1 MKKVLFL
8 ILMCL
13 TFLSRVNCLEINSKN
28 VILYNLDNNEIL
40 YEENSDEKIKIASL
54 TKIMTTI
61 VAIENIEDLNSKV
74 TINNNMLKGLR
85 EQNASVAGFR
95 VGDKLSY
102 LDLLYAAMLPS
113 AADATQAL
121 AISISGNVNNFVNLM
136 NEKAIKLGMLNTNFT
151 NTTGL
156 DDKNNYSTLKD
167 VAILIKYAL
176 KNDLFKTIF
185 ETPFYTTTNGKI
197 LIRSL
202 DKNIDQH
209 KLDINYIK
217 GAKTGTTDLAGL
229 CLASTTTYNNI
240 NYLLIT
246 TGALKSYKT
255 PYNILD
261 HDKIYKYYFENY
273 LYHKVISKDDVLVNI
288 TNKYGEDIKILA
300 NEDIYKYLYKE
311 DINNIKYNYE
321 GLNKISI
328 FNKEEIIGKLNINID
343 DDIITIDVYKPN
355 NIDFNIL
362 TFISIHIYTILI
374 PIILILLFIIGYLY
388 DRKRV
393 KQLSN

>member
-321 GLNKISI
+321 GLNEISI